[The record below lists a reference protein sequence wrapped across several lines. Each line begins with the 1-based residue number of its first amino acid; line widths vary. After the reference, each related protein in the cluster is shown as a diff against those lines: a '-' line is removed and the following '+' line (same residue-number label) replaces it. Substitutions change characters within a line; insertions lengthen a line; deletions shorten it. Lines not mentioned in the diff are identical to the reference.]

1 MLLYISIYIKKL
13 IAKNNINIITHKFK
27 YIFIFYII
35 LLNNNYNYKYTYFLL
50 YFLLWIVY
58 LFISGVFDREYT
70 LALEKLT
77 EKEEKL
83 LCKIDAPPSMMS
95 VFCRHYFK
103 QLNV

>member
-1 MLLYISIYIKKL
+1 M
-13 IAKNNINIITHKFK
+13 NC
-27 YIFIFYII
+27 
-35 LLNNNYNYKYTYFLL
+35 
-50 YFLLWIVY
+50 

-77 EKEEKL
+77 EREEKL

-95 VFCRHYFK
+95 IFCRHYFK